1 MITNLETFKEKKKLK
16 KVIQDLERIE
26 YLFNIIMKG
35 MGSYKKYKPVKEVL
49 YNIMENKGFVLAHL
63 KQYKKLLNEK
73 EQSDKLDKDGE

>member
-1 MITNLETFKEKKKLK
+1 LITNLETFKEKKKLK

-63 KQYKKLLNEK
+63 KQHKKLLNEK